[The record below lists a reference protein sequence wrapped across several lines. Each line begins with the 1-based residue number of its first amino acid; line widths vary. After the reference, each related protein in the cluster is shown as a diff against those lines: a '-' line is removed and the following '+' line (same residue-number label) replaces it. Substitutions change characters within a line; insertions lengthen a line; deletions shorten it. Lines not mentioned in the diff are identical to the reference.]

1 MNRATDFACRAD
13 VRVSDARLERLLR
26 RPAAAFRVN
35 LPALYAAA
43 GAGARNARQTGADR
57 AAALQLA
64 AARAAA
70 EEETQ

>member
-1 MNRATDFACRAD
+1 MNRTTEFACRAD
-13 VRVSDARLERLLR
+13 VRVSDARLDRLLR

-35 LPALYAAA
+35 LPALYAA